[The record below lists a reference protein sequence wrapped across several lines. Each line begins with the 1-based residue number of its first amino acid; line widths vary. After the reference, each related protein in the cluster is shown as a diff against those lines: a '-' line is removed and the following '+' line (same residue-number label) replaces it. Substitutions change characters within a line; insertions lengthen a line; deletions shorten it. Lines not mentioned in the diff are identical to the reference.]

1 MLTKLF
7 CPNFNYQRFE
17 YKHTLLSTD
26 GERQT
31 SPSLNNTWDDD
42 EDSSDSFSPDGDVI
56 DTLCLAQDK
65 TVIHS
70 ALDTVAK
77 VVSGEVM
84 LTLLP

>member
-1 MLTKLF
+1 MA
-7 CPNFNYQRFE
+7 
-17 YKHTLLSTD
+17 D

-42 EDSSDSFSPDGDVI
+42 EGSSDSYSPDAEMM

-77 VVSGEVM
+77 VVSGEVG
-84 LTLLP
+84 LFY